1 MLCDAAAM
9 KPMGLYT
16 LTQSPSVKL
25 MAISM
30 LNLFQSLSVMLRHCR
45 RVKVIIFTT
54 ALIIILFF
62 KEKLTNTTYDNYIE

>member
-30 LNLFQSLSVMLRHCR
+30 VNLFQSLSVMLRRYR
-45 RVKVIIFTT
+45 RARVIIFITT
-54 ALIIILFF
+54 MVVINVIILW
-62 KEKLTNTTYDNYIE
+62 